1 MKREVDVA
9 IIGAGSAGLYA
20 LSQVKKQT
28 DNFILINSGPYG
40 TTCARVGCMPS
51 KSLIRIAEYYHDRL
65 DFEKSGIKNSDALK
79 VSIPEVLQR
88 VRDQRDFLVNGNIK
102 HSITRLGDKVLSG
115 KAEFINR
122 NTLKAGE
129 DEIVAKK
136 IIIAT
141 GSTPV
146 FDPKWETFKENIL
159 TTDELF
165 EQEDLPPTLGIIGL
179 GVIGLE
185 LGQALSRLG
194 IKVTA
199 THSKEFI
206 GGLSD
211 PEVNSVM
218 MEACQ
223 KEFDI
228 WLGGRAELS
237 KVNDKIKITSA
248 DREVLV
254 DKVLVAIGRKPN
266 LDGLMLDNLDI
277 TLDKRGIPN
286 FDPHTMQIEDLP
298 IYIAGDVNADRP
310 LLHEAAD
317 EGRIAGYNTVKP
329 NRKFK
334 RKVPLS
340 IVFTD
345 PNIAFVGKDYKD
357 IKDDDNVI
365 TGSYDFTN
373 QSRAMLMNINVGIAN
388 LYVEKNNGKLLGAQ
402 IAVPHGEHLAHHLAW
417 AIEQDLTVYDMLE
430 LPFYHPTLEE
440 GLYSLLLNCARK
452 IGEKTEGIREVP
464 FLSYTKSNL
473 NHIR

>member
-1 MKREVDVA
+1 MKKKVEVA

-20 LSQVKKQT
+20 LSQVKKET
-28 DNFILINSGPYG
+28 DDFLLINSGPYG

-51 KSLIRIAEYYHDRL
+51 KSLIRIAEYYHDRV
-65 DFEKSGIKNSDALK
+65 DFEKSGIKHSDALK
-79 VSIPEVLQR
+79 VSMPDVLQR
-88 VRDQRDFLVNGNIK
+88 VRDHRDFLVNGNIK

-122 NTLKAGE
+122 NTLKVGD
-129 DEIVAKK
+129 DEIIAKK

-146 FDPKWETFKENIL
+146 FDPKWEAFKEHIL

-165 EQEDLPPTLGIIGL
+165 EQEDLPPTLGVIGL

-194 IKVTA
+194 VKITA

-211 PEVNSVM
+211 PEVNAVM
-218 MEACQ
+218 LQECQ

-228 WLGGRAELS
+228 WLGGRAVLT
-237 KVNDKIKITSA
+237 KADDKIKITSGE
-248 DREVLV
+248 REVLV

-266 LDGLMLDNLDI
+266 LEALKLENLGI
-277 TLDKRGIPN
+277 TLNKRGMPN
-286 FDPHTMQIEDLP
+286 FDPYTMQIEDLP

-317 EGRIAGYNTVKP
+317 EGRIAGYNAVKP
-329 NRKFK
+329 QKKFK

-340 IVFTD
+340 IVFTS
-345 PNIAFVGKDYKD
+345 PNIAFVGKEYRE
-357 IKDDDNVI
+357 IKEDDNVI
-365 TGSYDFTN
+365 TGSYDFVK
-373 QSRAMLMNINVGIAN
+373 QARAMLMNTNVGIAN
-388 LYVEKNNGKLLGAQ
+388 LYVQKSDGKLLGAQ
-402 IAVPHGEHLAHHLAW
+402 MAIPGGEHLAHHLAW
-417 AIEQDLTVYDMLE
+417 AIEQDLTIYDMLE

-440 GLYSLLLNCARK
+440 GLYSLLLSCARE
-452 IGEKTEGIREVP
+452 IGKKTEGIREVP
-464 FLSYTKSNL
+464 YLT
-473 NHIR
+473 

>member
-1 MKREVDVA
+1 MKKEVEVA

-28 DNFILINSGPYG
+28 DDYILINSGPYG

-65 DFEKSGIKNSDALK
+65 DFEKSGIQNSDALK
-79 VSIPEVLQR
+79 VSIPDVLQR
-88 VRDQRDFLVNGNIK
+88 VRDHRDLLVNGNIK

-115 KAEFINR
+115 SAEFIDKH
-122 NTLKAGE
+122 TLKVGD

-146 FDPKWETFKENIL
+146 FDPKWEAFKEHIL

-165 EQEDLPPTLGIIGL
+165 EQEDLPPTLGVLGL

-185 LGQALSRLG
+185 LGQSLSRLG

-199 THSKEFI
+199 VHSKEFI

-211 PEVNSVM
+211 PEVN
-218 MEACQ
+218 EAMLKLCE

-228 WLGGRAELS
+228 WLGGGRAVLS
-237 KVNDKIKITSA
+237 KIGDKIKITSG

-266 LDGLMLDNLDI
+266 LSTLKLENLGI
-277 TLDKRGIPN
+277 TLDKRGMPN
-286 FDPHTMQIEDLP
+286 FNPQTMQIEDLP
-298 IYIAGDVNADRP
+298 VYIAGDVNADRP

-317 EGRIAGYNTVKP
+317 EGRIAGYNSVKP
-329 NRKFK
+329 QRSFK
-334 RKVPLS
+334 RKVPLA
-340 IVFTD
+340 IVFTS
-345 PNIAFVGKDYKD
+345 PNIAFVGKEYNE
-357 IKDDDNVI
+357 IKEDANVI
-365 TGSYDFTN
+365 TGSYDFTK
-373 QSRAMLMNINVGIAN
+373 QARAMLMNINAGLAH
-388 LYVEKNNGKLLGAQ
+388 LYVNKHDGKLLGAQ
-402 IAVPHGEHLAHHLAW
+402 IAAPGGEHLAHHLAW
-417 AIEQDLTVYDMLE
+417 AIEQELTVYDMLE

-440 GLYSLLLNCARK
+440 GLYSILIHCSRQ
-452 IGEKTEGIREVP
+452 IGKKTEGIREVAY
-464 FLSYTKSNL
+464 LKSDT
-473 NHIR
+473 

>member
-1 MKREVDVA
+1 MKKEVEVA

-28 DNFILINSGPYG
+28 DDFLLINDGPYG

-51 KSLIRIAEYYHDRL
+51 KSLIRISEYYHEREY
-65 DFEKSGIKNSDALK
+65 FEKSGIKHSEKLSVCIPDVLK
-79 VSIPEVLQR
+79 R
-88 VRDQRDFLVNGNIK
+88 VRKHRDILVAGNIK
-102 HSITRLGDKVLSG
+102 NITQLGDKVLSG
-115 KAEFINR
+115 KAEFINA
-122 NTLKAGE
+122 NTLKVGE

-141 GSTPV
+141 GSTPI
-146 FDPKWETFKENIL
+146 FDPTWEAFKEQLL

-165 EQEDLPPTLGIIGL
+165 EQEDLPATLGVLGL

-199 THSKEFI
+199 VHSKAFI

-211 PEVNSVM
+211 PQVNANM
-218 MEACQ
+218 LGLCE

-228 WLGGRAELS
+228 WLGGGRATLS
-237 KVNDKIKITSA
+237 RIDDKIKISN
-248 DREVLV
+248 DKNEVLV
-254 DKVLVAIGRKPN
+254 DKVLLAIGRKPN
-266 LDGLMLDNLDI
+266 LESLKLENLGI
-277 TLDKRGIPN
+277 TLDKKGMPN
-286 FDPHTMQIEDLP
+286 FDPQTMQIEDLP

-317 EGRIAGYNTVKP
+317 EGRISGYNVV
-329 NRKFK
+329 NRQKRFK
-334 RKVPLS
+334 RKVPLA

-345 PNIAFVGKDYKD
+345 PNIALVGKDYND

-365 TGSYDFTN
+365 TSSYNFKE
-373 QSRAMLMNINVGIAN
+373 QGRAFLINKNAGLVN
-388 LYVEKNNGKLLGAQ
+388 LYVQKSDGKLLGAQ
-402 IAVPHGEHLAHHLAW
+402 IAAPGGEHLAHQLAW
-417 AIEQDLTVYDMLE
+417 AMEQELTVHDMLA

-440 GLYSLLLNCARK
+440 GLYMLLRKCIKK
-452 IGEKTEGIREVP
+452 IGIKKEGILEVP
-464 FLSYTKSNL
+464 FLDK
-473 NHIR
+473 

>member
-1 MKREVDVA
+1 MKKKVEVA

-20 LSQVKKQT
+20 LSQVKKET
-28 DNFILINSGPYG
+28 DDFLLINSGPYG

-51 KSLIRIAEYYHDRL
+51 KSLIRIAEYYHDRV
-65 DFEKSGIKNSDALK
+65 DFEKSGIKHSDALK
-79 VSIPEVLQR
+79 VSMPDVLQR
-88 VRDQRDFLVNGNIK
+88 VRDHRDFLVNGNIK

-122 NTLKAGE
+122 NTLKVGD
-129 DEIVAKK
+129 DEIIAKK

-146 FDPKWETFKENIL
+146 FDPKWEAFKEHIL

-165 EQEDLPPTLGIIGL
+165 EQEDLPPTLGVIGL

-194 IKVTA
+194 VKITA

-211 PEVNSVM
+211 PEVNAVM
-218 MEACQ
+218 LQECQ

-228 WLGGRAELS
+228 WLGGRAVLT
-237 KVNDKIKITSA
+237 KADDKIKITSGE
-248 DREVLV
+248 REVLV

-266 LDGLMLDNLDI
+266 LEALKLENLGI
-277 TLDKRGIPN
+277 TLNKRGMPT

-298 IYIAGDVNADRP
+298 VYIAGDVNADRP

-317 EGRIAGYNTVKP
+317 EGRIAGYNAVKP
-329 NRKFK
+329 QKKFK

-340 IVFTD
+340 IVFTS
-345 PNIAFVGKDYKD
+345 PNIAFVGKEYRE
-357 IKDDDNVI
+357 IKEDDNVI
-365 TGSYDFTN
+365 TGSYDFTK
-373 QSRAMLMNINVGIAN
+373 QSRAMLMNTNVGIAN
-388 LYVEKNNGKLLGAQ
+388 LYVQKSDGKLLGAQ
-402 IAVPHGEHLAHHLAW
+402 MAIPGGEHLAHHLAW
-417 AIEQDLTVYDMLE
+417 AIEQDLTIYDMLE

-440 GLYSLLLNCARK
+440 GLYSLLLSCARQ
-452 IGEKTEGIREVP
+452 IGKKKEGIREVA
-464 FLSYTKSNL
+464 YL
-473 NHIR
+473 NTAK

>member
-1 MKREVDVA
+1 MKREVEVA

-20 LSQVKKQT
+20 FSQVKKET
-28 DNFILINSGPYG
+28 KDFLLINSGPYG

-65 DFEKSGIKNSDALK
+65 DFEKSGIKHSDALK
-79 VSIPEVLQR
+79 VSMPDVLQR
-88 VRDQRDFLVNGNIK
+88 VRDHRDFLVNHTIEQ
-102 HSITRLGDKVLSG
+102 SITKLGDKVLSG

-122 NTLKAGE
+122 NTLKVGE

-146 FDPKWETFKENIL
+146 FDPKWKAFKEHIL

-165 EQEDLPPTLGIIGL
+165 EQEDLPSTLGVIGL

-194 IKVTA
+194 VKVTA

-211 PEVNSVM
+211 PAVNSVM
-218 MEACQ
+218 LQECQ

-237 KVNDKIKITSA
+237 KVDNKIKITSGE
-248 DREVLV
+248 REVLV
-254 DKVLVAIGRKPN
+254 EKVLVAIGRKPN
-266 LDGLMLDNLDI
+266 LEALKLENLGI
-277 TLDKRGIPN
+277 SLNKRGMPN

-298 IYIAGDVNADRP
+298 VFIAGDVNGDRP

-317 EGRIAGYNTVKP
+317 EGRIAGYNAVKAK
-329 NRKFK
+329 RRFK

-340 IVFTD
+340 IVFTS
-345 PNIAFVGKDYKD
+345 PNIAFVGKAYSE
-357 IKDDDNVI
+357 IKEDDNVI
-365 TGSYDFTN
+365 ISSYDFFN
-373 QSRAMLMNINVGIAN
+373 QSRAMLMNMNVGIAN
-388 LYVEKNNGKLLGAQ
+388 IYVQKTDGKLLGAQ
-402 IAVPHGEHLAHHLAW
+402 MAVPHGEHLAHHLAW
-417 AIEQDLTVYDMLE
+417 AIEQDLTIYDMLE

-440 GLYSLLLNCARK
+440 GLYALLLKCTRE
-452 IGEKTEGIREVP
+452 IGTKTEEIREVP
-464 FLSYTKSNL
+464 YLD
-473 NHIR
+473 

>member
-1 MKREVDVA
+1 MKREVEVA

-20 LSQVKKQT
+20 LSQVRKGT
-28 DNFILINSGPYG
+28 DDYLLINSGSYG

-65 DFEKSGIKNSDALK
+65 DFEKSGIQNSDALK
-79 VSIPEVLQR
+79 VSIPDVLQR
-88 VRDQRDFLVNGNIK
+88 VRVHRDLLVNGNIK

-115 KAEFINR
+115 SAEFINR
-122 NTLKAGE
+122 HALKVGD
-129 DEIVAKK
+129 DEIIAKK

-146 FDPKWETFKENIL
+146 FDPAWEAFKEDIL

-165 EQEDLPPTLGIIGL
+165 EQEDLPPTLGVLGL

-199 THSKEFI
+199 VHSKEFI

-211 PEVNSVM
+211 PDVNDVM
-218 MEACQ
+218 LKLCK

-228 WLGGRAELS
+228 WLGGGRAVLS
-237 KVNDKIKITSA
+237 KVGDKIKITNG

-254 DKVLVAIGRKPN
+254 DKVLVSIGRKPN
-266 LDGLMLDNLDI
+266 LDGIGLENLGID
-277 TLDKRGIPN
+277 LDKRGMPN
-286 FDPHTMQIEDLP
+286 FDSQTMQIEDLP

-317 EGRIAGYNTVKP
+317 EGRIAGYNVVHPQKA
-329 NRKFK
+329 FK
-334 RKVPLS
+334 RKIPLAV
-340 IVFTD
+340 VFTD
-345 PNIAFVGKDYKD
+345 PNIAFIGKNYNS

-365 TGSYDFTN
+365 TGTYDFSK
-373 QSRAMLMNINVGIAN
+373 QSRAMLMNTNMGITN
-388 LYVEKNNGKLLGAQ
+388 LYVQKSDGKLLGAQ
-402 IAVPHGEHLAHHLAW
+402 IAVPRGEHLAHHLAW
-417 AIEQDLTVYDMLE
+417 AMEQELTIYDMLG

-440 GLYSLLLNCARK
+440 GLYSLLLNCVKK
-452 IGEKTEGIREVP
+452 IGLKKEGILEVP
-464 FLSYTKSNL
+464 FN
-473 NHIR
+473 

>member
-1 MKREVDVA
+1 MKKEVEVA

-20 LSQVKKQT
+20 LSQVRKGT
-28 DNFILINSGPYG
+28 NDYLLINSGPYG

-65 DFEKSGIKNSDALK
+65 DFEKSGIKHSDKLE
-79 VSIPEVLQR
+79 VSIPDVLQR
-88 VRDQRDFLVNGNIK
+88 VRDHRDYLVNHTIEQ
-102 HSITRLGDKVLSG
+102 STARLGDKSVTG
-115 KAEFINR
+115 KAEFINAT
-122 NTLKAGE
+122 TLKVGD
-129 DEIVAKK
+129 DEIRAKK

-141 GSTPV
+141 GSSPI
-146 FDPKWETFKENIL
+146 FDPAWEAFKEHIL

-165 EQEDLPPTLGIIGL
+165 EQEDLPSTLGVLGL

-194 IKVTA
+194 IKITA
-199 THSKEFI
+199 VHSQEFI

-211 PEVNSVM
+211 PDVNKVM
-218 MEACQ
+218 IELCK

-228 WLGGRAELS
+228 WLGSRAELS
-237 KVNDKIKITSA
+237 KVDDKVKITSG
-248 DREVLV
+248 DREVIV

-266 LDGLMLDNLDI
+266 LDTLRLDNLDI
-277 TLDKRGIPN
+277 VLDKRGMPN
-286 FDPHTMQIEDLP
+286 FDAQTMQIEDLP

-317 EGRIAGYNTVKP
+317 EGRIAGYNVVHPQKE
-329 NRKFK
+329 FK
-334 RKVPLS
+334 RKVPLA

-345 PNIAFVGKDYKD
+345 PNIAFIGKDYKH

-365 TGSYDFTN
+365 IGTYDFSK
-373 QSRAMLMNINVGIAN
+373 QSRAMLMNTNEGIAN
-388 LYVEKNNGKLLGAQ
+388 LYVKKSDGKLLGAQ

-417 AIEQDLTVYDMLE
+417 AMEQDLTIYDMLE

-440 GLYSLLLNCARK
+440 GLYMLLLACVRN
-452 IGEKTEGIREVP
+452 IGIKKEGILEIP
-464 FLSYTKSNL
+464 FL
-473 NHIR
+473 